1 MKTHSS
7 SHAGRPA
14 SVEAVDTRTGGGPD
28 GRLYTAS
35 FAAVW
40 DRVLEE
46 VRARGRW
53 ELVHHDEEL
62 GLITVRCR
70 GFMSTG
76 AGLLTVWVSLDDN
89 GLTRLDLRS
98 VPETRRDLGAG
109 ERRIRELLGS
119 LDHALGAG
127 ARLSP

>member
-1 MKTHSS
+1 MTTPSS

>member
-1 MKTHSS
+1 MTTTS
-7 SHAGRPA
+7 SHRAGRPA
-14 SVEAVDTRTGGGPD
+14 GPDPVDTRTSGGPD

-35 FAAVW
+35 FAEVW
-40 DRVLEE
+40 DRVLDE

-70 GFMSTG
+70 GFMS
-76 AGLLTVWVSLDDN
+76 AGTSLLTVWVSLDDN

-98 VPETRRDLGAG
+98 VPQTRRDLGSG
-109 ERRIRELLGS
+109 ERRVRELLGR

-127 ARLSP
+127 ARVSP

>member
-1 MKTHSS
+1 MTTPSS

-127 ARLSP
+127 ARVSP

>member
-1 MKTHSS
+1 MTTTSCNR
-7 SHAGRPA
+7 AERPA
-14 SVEAVDTRTGGGPD
+14 GPDPVDTRTSGGPD

-35 FAAVW
+35 FAEVW
-40 DRVLEE
+40 DRVLDE

-70 GFMSTG
+70 GFMSAG
-76 AGLLTVWVSLDDN
+76 ASLLTVWVSLDDN

-98 VPETRRDLGAG
+98 VPQTRRDLGSG
-109 ERRIRELLGS
+109 ERRVRELLGR

-127 ARLSP
+127 ARVSP

>member
-1 MKTHSS
+1 MTTASS
-7 SHAGRPA
+7 NRAGRPA
-14 SVEAVDTRTGGGPD
+14 SAEPVDTRTDGGPD

-40 DRVLEE
+40 DRLLEE

-70 GFMSTG
+70 GFMSAG
-76 AGLLTVWVSLDDN
+76 ASLLTVWVSLDDN
-89 GLTRLDLRS
+89 GLTRIDLRS

-109 ERRIRELLGS
+109 ERRIRELLS
-119 LDHALGAG
+119 RLDQALGSG
-127 ARLSP
+127 ARVSS

>member
-1 MKTHSS
+1 MTTHSS